1 MQKCKVKFVGSQ
13 QRCEV
18 EEGKE
23 AKEMYELVARKLTW
37 K

>member
-18 EEGKE
+18 EDEREG
-23 AKEMYELVARKLTW
+23 KEMYELAARKLT
-37 K
+37 